1 MPPLFK
7 RFIMPNKD
15 EIMNFTLTIENL
27 VRDKSVS
34 YMDAI
39 ILHCENTG
47 LEVEVAAKLLSS
59 VLKLKIKM
67 EAEDL
72 NFLPKSNTVK
82 LPL

>member
-1 MPPLFK
+1 
-7 RFIMPNKD
+7 MPNKD
-15 EIMNFTLTIENL
+15 EIMNFSLTIENIA
-27 VRDKSVS
+27 REKSVP

-47 LEVEVAAKLLSS
+47 LEVELAAKLLSS